1 MTVRTPSSKYPTY
14 FSFIKAGIGGE
25 AANSLISGINQMF
38 GITAPGRAHV
48 GGGAGGVSK
57 RVPPCRDLAEKPLG
71 CQEEG
76 EELHS
81 MRLKSPAHKLQR
93 LTLMYLKEVQWGNW
107 EVTKSS

>member
-1 MTVRTPSSKYPTY
+1 MR
-14 FSFIKAGIGGE
+14 
-25 AANSLISGINQMF
+25 
-38 GITAPGRAHV
+38 APGRAHV

-57 RVPPCRDLAEKPLG
+57 RVPPCRDLAEELLG

-81 MRLKSPAHKLQR
+81 MRLKSLAHKLQR

-107 EVTKSS
+107 ELTKSS